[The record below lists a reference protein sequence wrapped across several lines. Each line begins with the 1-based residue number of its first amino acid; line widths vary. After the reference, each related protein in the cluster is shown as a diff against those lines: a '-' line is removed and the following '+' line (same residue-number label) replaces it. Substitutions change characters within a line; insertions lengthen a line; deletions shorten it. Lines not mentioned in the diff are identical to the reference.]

1 MSDSAPS
8 PSRALIET
16 SRLALRPTAEAD
28 AEALHACYGDPEA
41 MRYWD
46 TSPSR
51 DVAHTRERITGTV
64 RSDPRWHAGWS
75 VVLAGDDRPV
85 GFVNYHHR
93 APQDRRL
100 AIGYIL
106 ARAYWGRGLMGEAVR
121 AFVSHCFDALDTH
134 RVEALIE
141 PDNAASIRLVER
153 LGFRREGL
161 LRDRLLVLG
170 TYRSVHAYALLEDEW
185 RHGAGG
191 RSMKA

>member
-16 SRLALRPTAEAD
+16 PRLALRPTAEAD

-75 VVLAGDDRPV
+75 VVLAGEDRSV

-106 ARAYWGRGLMGEAVR
+106 ARAYWGRGLMGEAVH

-170 TYRSVHAYALLEDEW
+170 TYRSVATPT
-185 RHGAGG
+185 RCSRTSGGAARVGVQ
-191 RSMKA
+191 